1 MKKTY
6 VLASCQIGSEIS
18 VIDELKTI
26 LDVKEAHGILGAYD
40 IVIEVE
46 SQSPEELHNTI
57 ARIRKI
63 PKLTNTLT
71 LMKIEGQG
79 FSKKSL

>member
-6 VLASCQIGSEIS
+6 VLASCQIGSES
-18 VIDELKTI
+18 EVLDELKSI
-26 LDVKEAHGILGAYD
+26 HDVKEAHGILGAYD
-40 IVIEVE
+40 MVIEVE
-46 SQSPEELHNTI
+46 SESQEELHNTI

-63 PKLTNTLT
+63 LKLTSTLT

-79 FSKKSL
+79 FSK

>member
-6 VLASCQIGSEIS
+6 ILASCQIGSEIP
-18 VIDELKTI
+18 VLNELEKI
-26 LDVKEAHGILGAYD
+26 SDVKEAHGILGAYD

-46 SQSPEELHNTI
+46 SKSPEELNNTI
-57 ARIRKI
+57 AKIRQI
-63 PKLTNTLT
+63 PKLMSTLT

-79 FSKKSL
+79 FSK

>member
-18 VIDELKTI
+18 VIDELKAI
-26 LDVKEAHGILGAYD
+26 PDVKEAHGILGAYD
-40 IVIEVE
+40 IVMEVE

-57 ARIRKI
+57 AKIRKI
-63 PKLTNTLT
+63 PKLTATLT
-71 LMKIEGQG
+71 LTEIEGQG
-79 FSKKSL
+79 FSKK

>member
-18 VIDELKTI
+18 VIDELEKI
-26 LDVKEAHGILGAYD
+26 PDVKEAHGILGAYD
-40 IVIEVE
+40 IVIEIE

-57 ARIRKI
+57 ARIRQI
-63 PKLTNTLT
+63 PKLTTTLT

-79 FSKKSL
+79 FSKK

>member
-18 VIDELKTI
+18 VIGELEKI
-26 LDVKEAHGILGAYD
+26 PDVKEAHGILGAYD

-79 FSKKSL
+79 FSKK